1 MSLKPYPEYKD
12 SGVEWLGEVPSGWA
26 VHSIKLAASTYG
38 GAGFPHEYQGR
49 EDEEVP
55 FHKVSALT
63 SADPD
68 GVIRAHQDTV
78 SLEVAKHLRA
88 QVFPSGSIVMAKIGA
103 ALLLG
108 RIRLVGHPFCID
120 NNMMA
125 VIPKENTH
133 PRYLYYALQL
143 VEFERIVNPGAV
155 PSLDMTAFRDYS
167 LPFPS
172 FEVQREIADYLDR
185 ETAEIDAMAIELDQA
200 MVLIDERFQAE
211 VERCFDSL
219 DAPHMPLRSQ
229 IQSMTTGTSV
239 TAAKFAPAAGEPGVL
254 ATSAVFGHEL
264 DEAAVKSV
272 DPHEYA
278 RLTCPLRVNTL
289 LVSRMNTMNL
299 VGKAVTVDRHL
310 PDVYLPD
317 RLWAVEVEV
326 PRYVYWWTRSQSYR
340 EQIRGL
346 AVGASD
352 SMKTLSQQAFRGIT
366 LPIPPVPQQDAV
378 AAQLDESAELTGALK
393 AELQEA
399 KVVLEE
405 RRAALISAAVTGQ
418 VDVTSHGVSA
428 AEQLRDELEVH
439 V

>member
-1 MSLKPYPEYKD
+1 MTWPMKRLRYLATFNPSVPAFVRADAEGSYPLLPMD
-12 SGVEWLGEVPSGWA
+12 SINEFTETGAPEVRPVGDLLNGYSYLEPTDVAYAKVTPCFENGKGLIGSVLNGPTFATTEITVLRPHTSVNQRFLGYLLQSSAFRHEA
-26 VHSIKLAASTYG
+26 IASMT
-38 GAGFPHEYQGR
+38 GAGGLKR
-49 EDEEVP
+49 
-55 FHKVSALT
+55 VS
-63 SADPD
+63 
-68 GVIRAHQDTV
+68 
-78 SLEVAKHLRA
+78 EVAMRDLR
-88 QVFPSGSIVMAKIGA
+88 
-103 ALLLG
+103 
-108 RIRLVGHPFCID
+108 
-120 NNMMA
+120 
-125 VIPKENTH
+125 
-133 PRYLYYALQL
+133 
-143 VEFERIVNPGAV
+143 V
-155 PSLDMTAFRDYS
+155 PAPPLEEQK
-167 LPFPS
+167 L
-172 FEVQREIADYLDR
+172 IADYLDR
-185 ETAEIDAMAIELDQA
+185 EIAEIDAMATELDQA

-254 ATSAVFGHEL
+254 ATSAVFGHDL

-366 LPIPPVPQQDAV
+366 LPVPPVPQQDAV
-378 AAQLDESAELTGALK
+378 AAQLDESAELTGTLK

>member
-1 MSLKPYPEYKD
+1 MKFPQKKLKYVASLN
-12 SGVEWLGEVPSGWA
+12 
-26 VHSIKLAASTYG
+26 
-38 GAGFPHEYQGR
+38 
-49 EDEEVP
+49 DETLPDEM
-55 FHKVSALT
+55 
-63 SADPD
+63 PD
-68 GVIRAHQDTV
+68 GFEITYAEISDISLGSPIRWQEGIKFSEAPSRARRRVIDGDILVSTVRTYLKAIARVERAPKNAVV
-78 SLEVAKHLRA
+78 STG
-88 QVFPSGSIVMAKIGA
+88 FA
-103 ALLLG
+103 ALRPRFLSSRFLG
-108 RIRLVGHPFCID
+108 YVVQSQDFIDEVVSRSVGVSYPAI
-120 NNMMA
+120 
-125 VIPKENTH
+125 
-133 PRYLYYALQL
+133 
-143 VEFERIVNPGAV
+143 NPASLMGVVV
-155 PSLDMTAFRDYS
+155 PTPCFS
-167 LPFPS
+167 
-172 FEVQREIADYLDR
+172 EQQKIADYLDR

-211 VERCFDSL
+211 VERCFNSL

-366 LPIPPVPQQDAV
+366 LPVPPVPQQDAV

-418 VDVTSHGVSA
+418 IDVTAQGVSA

>member
-1 MSLKPYPEYKD
+1 MTPEAAANWTPTRLSWVAETIVPQRDKPTDLTGDVPWVRIEDFNGKYISESH
-12 SGVEWLGEVPSGWA
+12 SGQGVNYDQIRSMPLRVFPPKTVVTSCSCTMGATAITTRPLITNQTFIGLVP
-26 VHSIKLAASTYG
+26 
-38 GAGFPHEYQGR
+38 
-49 EDEEVP
+49 DE
-55 FHKVSALT
+55 SRL
-63 SADPD
+63 SAD
-68 GVIRAHQDTV
+68 
-78 SLEVAKHLRA
+78 
-88 QVFPSGSIVMAKIGA
+88 F
-103 ALLLG
+103 
-108 RIRLVGHPFCID
+108 
-120 NNMMA
+120 
-125 VIPKENTH
+125 
-133 PRYLYYALQL
+133 LYYLMQAKSDELQALAT
-143 VEFERIVNPGAV
+143 GAIQQYL
-155 PSLDMTAFRDYS
+155 SQDDFRS
-167 LPFPS
+167 MRFALPPVS
-172 FEVQREIADYLDR
+172 IQRRIADYLDR

-211 VERCFDSL
+211 VERCFNSL

-366 LPIPPVPQQDAV
+366 LPVPPVPQQDAV

-393 AELQEA
+393 SELQEA

-418 VDVTSHGVSA
+418 IDVTAQGVSA

>member
-1 MSLKPYPEYKD
+1 MKTVPLKYLARITLGKMLQASGPREGQEVRPYLKSLSVTETGLDTSNLPEMPFSASEQKNLDLRRGDVVVVEGGSIGRSAYLDQDLRGIHFQNSINRVRPNREVDGRFINYCIIDKRS
-12 SGVEWLGEVPSGWA
+12 SGYFEAITNQATIRHLTAE
-26 VHSIKLAASTYG
+26 KLART
-38 GAGFPHEYQGR
+38 PI
-49 EDEEVP
+49 P
-55 FHKVSALT
+55 LC
-63 SADPD
+63 
-68 GVIRAHQDTV
+68 
-78 SLEVAKHLRA
+78 
-88 QVFPSGSIVMAKIGA
+88 GSNEQ
-103 ALLLG
+103 
-108 RIRLVGHPFCID
+108 RL
-120 NNMMA
+120 
-125 VIPKENTH
+125 
-133 PRYLYYALQL
+133 
-143 VEFERIVNPGAV
+143 
-155 PSLDMTAFRDYS
+155 
-167 LPFPS
+167 
-172 FEVQREIADYLDR
+172 IADYLDR
-185 ETAEIDAMAIELDQA
+185 ETAEIDAMAIELNQA

-211 VERCFDSL
+211 VERCFDYL
-219 DAPHMPLRSQ
+219 DAPRMPLRSQ
-229 IQSMTTGTSV
+229 IRSMTTGTSV

-264 DEAAVKSV
+264 DETAVKSV

-299 VGKAVTVDRHL
+299 VGKAVTVERHL

-366 LPIPPVPQQDAV
+366 LPVPPVAQQHAV
-378 AAQLDESAELTGALK
+378 AAQLDESAELTGALRE
-393 AELQEA
+393 ELREA
-399 KVVLEE
+399 KVLLEE
-405 RRAALISAAVTGQ
+405 RRSALISAAVRGQ
-418 VDVTSHGVSA
+418 IDVAAQGVSV

>member
-1 MSLKPYPEYKD
+1 MRKIPLKRLVSRPVVNGLGL
-12 SGVEWLGEVPSGWA
+12 SGSENNTDDPRYIRITDMGSDGKLRDEVFASQPRKLIADAW
-26 VHSIKLAASTYG
+26 VHSGDILVASV
-38 GAGFPHEYQGR
+38 GATVGKSYLHRLEGDFCFAGYLSRVRPNRSKTDPRFLGYWMESHDWWDQVRQRIVGSTIENLSASKIASFS
-49 EDEEVP
+49 VP
-55 FHKVSALT
+55 L
-63 SADPD
+63 
-68 GVIRAHQDTV
+68 V
-78 SLEVAKHLRA
+78 SLEEQHL
-88 QVFPSGSIVMAKIGA
+88 
-103 ALLLG
+103 
-108 RIRLVGHPFCID
+108 
-120 NNMMA
+120 
-125 VIPKENTH
+125 
-133 PRYLYYALQL
+133 
-143 VEFERIVNPGAV
+143 
-155 PSLDMTAFRDYS
+155 
-167 LPFPS
+167 
-172 FEVQREIADYLDR
+172 IADYLDR

-366 LPIPPVPQQDAV
+366 LPVPPVPQQDAV

>member
-1 MSLKPYPEYKD
+1 MTSTASTSSATK
-12 SGVEWLGEVPSGWA
+12 WIGEVPSGWRVLEPRRVFSLRRESEHPGD
-26 VHSIKLAASTYG
+26 VHLTPSQKYGVLPQEEYMAITGSRVVRNLSGTTMQHVEVGDFISHLRTFQGGLELAKQTG
-38 GAGFPHEYQGR
+38 
-49 EDEEVP
+49 
-55 FHKVSALT
+55 KVSPAYT
-63 SADPD
+63 VVTPGPEAFPD
-68 GVIRAHQDTV
+68 YYKYVLKSQGYISQIASVTDQ
-78 SLEVAKHLRA
+78 LRDG
-88 QVFPSGSIVMAKIGA
+88 QSMRFP
-103 ALLLG
+103 
-108 RIRLVGHPFCID
+108 
-120 NNMMA
+120 
-125 VIPKENTH
+125 
-133 PRYLYYALQL
+133 
-143 VEFERIVNPGAV
+143 EFNETWLPV
-155 PSLDMTAFRDYS
+155 PPLAEQK
-167 LPFPS
+167 L
-172 FEVQREIADYLDR
+172 IADYLDR
-185 ETAEIDAMAIELDQA
+185 ETAEIDAMTIELDQA

-366 LPIPPVPQQDAV
+366 LPVPSVPQQDAV

-428 AEQLRDELEVH
+428 AEQLRDELEVPL
-439 V
+439 